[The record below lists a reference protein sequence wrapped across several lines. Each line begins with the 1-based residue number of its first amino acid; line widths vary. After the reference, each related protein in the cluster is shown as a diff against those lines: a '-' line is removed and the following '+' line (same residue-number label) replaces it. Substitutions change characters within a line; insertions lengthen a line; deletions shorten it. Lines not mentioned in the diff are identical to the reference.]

1 MYASANSKLSLIARI
16 HILTLLSQEPL
27 LQIRSVHVRRA
38 SHGRRATQGM
48 LLEPIGPSVLVV
60 AARRMVIG
68 GFGVVVDT
76 LQVFDQPEQVFGREV
91 GAGPSVHHLGHQAPE
106 QVAVALE
113 IPLDLVVLVLPV
125 VHAGDGPAVVCFV
138 VADVDDD
145 FSVGASGRLGREDE
159 GEGSHAGQVGT
170 HDVQP
175 LHGRTV
181 RVHVVRVEEEVVHF
195 DEHGQ
200 CLSAELATDFGDWR
214 RQGLADLFFGGPGD
228 RRAPGAVHGR
238 LDAVLADEDELEDPV
253 ADLGR
258 DLGEKWALP
267 IGVRDRSRRHFLG
280 RGGGAMW
287 WVVMVFAYF
296 VWFCCEKRWWR
307 NSSTSTQAAV

>member
-1 MYASANSKLSLIARI
+1 M
-16 HILTLLSQEPL
+16 
-27 LQIRSVHVRRA
+27 
-38 SHGRRATQGM
+38 
-48 LLEPIGPSVLVV
+48 
-60 AARRMVIG
+60 
-68 GFGVVVDT
+68 VVDA
-76 LQVFDQPEQVFGREV
+76 LQVFDEPEQVFWREV
-91 GAGPSVHHLGHQAPE
+91 CARPSVHHLGHEAPE
-106 QVAVALE
+106 QIAVALE
-113 IPLDLVVLVLPV
+113 SPLDLVVLVLPV
-125 VHAGDGPAVVCFV
+125 VHACDGPAVVLFV

-145 FSVGASGRLGREDE
+145 FSVGASGRPGREDE

-200 CLSAELATDFGDWR
+200 CLFAELATDFGDWW
-214 RQGLADLFFGGPGD
+214 RQGLADLFLGGTRD
-228 RRAPGAVHGR
+228 CRAPGAVDRH
-238 LDAVLADEDELEDPV
+238 LDAVLAGEDEFEDPV

-280 RGGGAMW
+280 RGGGVMW
-287 WVVMVFAYF
+287 WVEMVFASF
-296 VWFCCEKRWWR
+296 VWCCCEKRWWR
-307 NSSTSTQAAV
+307 SSSTHPRRLQSDT